1 VLSIFI
7 NPSSFQKHPSVQIAT
22 EIYFIYLFLTKE
34 KKINGKPVIIL
45 TPTPANIPF
54 FPTGNTNRGNAI
66 RDTSPRNYN
75 SILAFC

>member
-34 KKINGKPVIIL
+34 KKSMANLSSFLPQLQL
-45 TPTPANIPF
+45 T
-54 FPTGNTNRGNAI
+54 FPSSQQETQI
-66 RDTSPRNYN
+66 EEMQ
-75 SILAFC
+75 